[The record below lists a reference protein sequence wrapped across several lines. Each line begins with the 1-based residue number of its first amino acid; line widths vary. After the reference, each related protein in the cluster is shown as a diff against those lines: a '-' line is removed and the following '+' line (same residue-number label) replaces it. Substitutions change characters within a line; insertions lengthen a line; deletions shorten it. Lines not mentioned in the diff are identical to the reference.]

1 MKHQFQ
7 AYHAED
13 SMLAQQR
20 IVDPTS
26 SCSQC
31 FAEGSHP
38 GSGNP
43 PHPSLVGNLA
53 NSISNNNNNN
63 NNNNNLSNHS
73 NNNNNNAPRDPSLLL
88 FTNSSNGSSLNSSYD
103 YNMDTD
109 KIGGK

>member
-13 SMLAQQR
+13 TMLAQQR

-31 FAEGSHP
+31 YADGSN
-38 GSGNP
+38 SSSTNTS
-43 PHPSLVGNLA
+43 SLTNLA
-53 NSISNNNNNN
+53 SISNNKNNNNLSNNPSSNNNNNN
-63 NNNNNLSNHS
+63 SANV
-73 NNNNNNAPRDPSLLL
+73 DPSLLI
-88 FTNSSNGSSLNSSYD
+88 FNESSLNSSYE

-109 KIGGK
+109 KIGGKYKLIFFS